1 LLKGRT
7 WRNVAIGLVIAALAL
22 FLTFRKTNWSELL
35 SAFGETSWLPLLAVL
50 PFLALSYVFRIY
62 RWKVLLGPISRVSF
76 RTATGPL
83 VTGFMVNSLLP
94 GRVGEILRAL
104 LLSRK
109 TGIPRAAS
117 FATVVLARLFDGLTL
132 SAMTLCVLGAMWN
145 MLDSGIRT
153 GFVAATAMYLVVL
166 IVLIM
171 LRVWREKVI
180 RVITAPIRFF
190 RFHGLAGKAEKIL
203 TSFAEGL
210 EVLRNRTEV
219 LVVALL
225 SLCVWACLI
234 ISVVPVF
241 ISLGLQLRWYYPV
254 LVLVL
259 AGFGM
264 LIPTPAGTG
273 TVHYALGVILPAITA
288 IESNSAKVLAI
299 IFHAT
304 QFIPVII
311 AGLVSALKE
320 GVNTSTV
327 EELSERETGKDP
339 PL

>member
-1 LLKGRT
+1 LLKGKT
-7 WRNVAIGLVIAALAL
+7 WKNVTIGLVIAALAL
-22 FLTFRKTNWSELL
+22 FLTFRKTDWPELF

-50 PFLALSYVFRIY
+50 PFLALSYIFRIY

-145 MLDSGIRT
+145 TLDSGIRT

-166 IVLIM
+166 LVLIM
-171 LRVWREKVI
+171 LRIWREKVI
-180 RVITAPIRFF
+180 GVITAPIRLF
-190 RFHGLAGKAEKIL
+190 RLHGFAGKVEAIL

-225 SLCVWACLI
+225 SLCIWACLV

-241 ISLGLQLRWYYPV
+241 FSLGLQLRWFYPI
-254 LVLVL
+254 LILVL

-273 TVHYALGVILPAITA
+273 TIHYALGVIFPAITG
-288 IESNSAKVLAI
+288 IESNSAKVMAI

-304 QFIPVII
+304 QFIPII
-311 AGLVSALKE
+311 FAGLVSALRE
-320 GVNTSTV
+320 GVSTRTV
-327 EELSERETGKDP
+327 EELSERETGKDS

>member
-1 LLKGRT
+1 MLKART
-7 WRNVAIGLVIAALAL
+7 WRNLTIGLVIAALAL
-22 FLTFRKTNWSELL
+22 FLTFRKTDWPELF
-35 SAFGETSWLPLLAVL
+35 SAFSETSWLPLLAVL
-50 PFLALSYVFRIY
+50 PFLALSYIIRIY
-62 RWKVLLGPISRVSF
+62 RWKVLLGPVSRVSF
-76 RTATGPL
+76 NTATGPL

-145 MLDSGIRT
+145 TLDSGIRT

-166 IVLIM
+166 LVLIM

-180 RVITAPIRFF
+180 GVITAPIRFF
-190 RFHGLAGKAEKIL
+190 RFHGFAGKVDGIL
-203 TSFAEGL
+203 TSFADGL

-225 SLCVWACLI
+225 SLCIWACLV

-241 ISLGLQLRWYYPV
+241 FSLGLQLRWYYPV
-254 LVLVL
+254 LILVL

-273 TVHYALGVILPAITA
+273 TVHYALGVIFPAITG

-311 AGLVSALKE
+311 VGLVSALRE
-320 GVNTSTV
+320 GVSTSTV

-339 PL
+339 HL